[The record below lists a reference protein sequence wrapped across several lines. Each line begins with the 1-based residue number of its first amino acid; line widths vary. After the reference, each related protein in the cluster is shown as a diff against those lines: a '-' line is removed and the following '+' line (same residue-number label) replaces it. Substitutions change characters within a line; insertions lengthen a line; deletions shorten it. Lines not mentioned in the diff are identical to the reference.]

1 MTNFS
6 LNSAM
11 NTFLLD
17 RLAEYQTPPLTSP
30 FSSIET
36 VEPSRSRK
44 LVEDTW
50 VIGNLPS
57 WEGGPRLLLSLLGSG
72 L

>member
-1 MTNFS
+1 
-6 LNSAM
+6 
-11 NTFLLD
+11 
-17 RLAEYQTPPLTSP
+17 
-30 FSSIET
+30 